1 MAFTDT
7 PDSST
12 ARLTEGGRTYL
23 ARSIYGEVAI
33 KLTGFDVGHAGYVD
47 ANPVKVQPVIPSN
60 TSLDSKY
67 FPATPAGVEPFVSIE
82 RPHPKTLVLNCRLD
96 HSDPS
101 NIGAI
106 GEVGIWGE
114 VVMSEVPSEVGT
126 KFLFAIAHFPILTKN
141 LQNVFVFRILTQF

>member
-1 MAFTDT
+1 MAYTDT
-7 PDSST
+7 PDSSI

-23 ARSIYGEVAI
+23 ARSIYGEI
-33 KLTGFDVGHAGYVD
+33 SFKLIGFDVGHAGYVD
-47 ANPVKVQPVIPSN
+47 ANPVKVLPVMPAN
-60 TSLDSKY
+60 TTLGVKY
-67 FPATPAGVEPFVSIE
+67 FPDATTGIEPFVGIE

-114 VVMSEVPSEVGT
+114 VLMSDVPSEIGT